1 MPESF
6 AENRDSTL
14 VKSGS
19 GLSGVYYQ
27 PSAFRVGRHRGE
39 HQVIFV
45 PTAHSLANLASAGV
59 VYVGLTYIGK
69 RAHREYVTALK
80 NSKVIKLI
88 PIIIV
93 ANKRQGKLAVA
104 ERVCAACASDDE
116 RDHIDRYRR
125 ANIKAFQ
132 VNYSWGLA
140 IHPGEIYRQAS
151 CYCLRRDGHLG
162 E

>member
-1 MPESF
+1 VILPESF

-27 PSAFRVGRHRGE
+27 PSHFRVGRHRGE

-69 RAHREYVTALK
+69 RAHRE
-80 NSKVIKLI
+80 
-88 PIIIV
+88 
-93 ANKRQGKLAVA
+93 
-104 ERVCAACASDDE
+104 
-116 RDHIDRYRR
+116 
-125 ANIKAFQ
+125 
-132 VNYSWGLA
+132 
-140 IHPGEIYRQAS
+140 
-151 CYCLRRDGHLG
+151 
-162 E
+162 

>member
-1 MPESF
+1 M
-6 AENRDSTL
+6 NRDSTL

-27 PSAFRVGRHRGE
+27 PSHFRVGRHRGE

-88 PIIIV
+88 PIIIIAGQTSRHFRSMILGV
-93 ANKRQGKLAVA
+93 WQSTLGRSTDRPRAIACAMTVTWESEKDFPW
-104 ERVCAACASDDE
+104 RVCGINPNQPE
-116 RDHIDRYRR
+116 RFSIPSIPW
-125 ANIKAFQ
+125 IK
-132 VNYSWGLA
+132 
-140 IHPGEIYRQAS
+140 
-151 CYCLRRDGHLG
+151 
-162 E
+162 